1 MLDGEFSVSNS
12 HREFI
17 RGVKLRGRECREEQK
32 GLIAISHALVELF
45 NAEGFLTN
53 SYFILTLAL

>member
-17 RGVKLRGRECREEQK
+17 RGVKLRGRECPGE
-32 GLIAISHALVELF
+32 GGALLF
-45 NAEGFLTN
+45 YVGGQGGPLC
-53 SYFILTLAL
+53 